1 MGLGRRADRIGTT
14 ASCVRDAREVTAAA
28 RGCQRPAPVPCCCPP
43 GGARRRAHVGE
54 GLRAAKREGK
64 RGGSVF
70 SKGKNGEEVGSER
83 HGRAER
89 SRRGVGQ
96 PGHTRIDPAARRPPH
111 PTPPSRIRRGWPFF
125 VFFSRMWARAV
136 PSAGQEGSQTPR
148 ARASWVT
155 GMGRGRYSPTG
166 GPRHHAASIIF

>member
-1 MGLGRRADRIGTT
+1 
-14 ASCVRDAREVTAAA
+14 VRDAREVTAAA
-28 RGCQRPAPVPCCCPP
+28 RGYQRPCLAAAPR
-43 GGARRRAHVGE
+43 GARGGGRMWV
-54 GLRAAKREGK
+54 RAAKREGK

-136 PSAGQEGSQTPR
+136 PSAGQDGSQTPR